1 MKIGARIAHFAI
13 AAGMMKSTSIVT
25 KTKPISSQ
33 TAPMLASSSQSPSLT
48 AATCAMF
55 EKLKYAMNCAISRNR
70 NSRLARPAHDF
81 VIEASTSSLVRIVPA
96 PRP

>member
-1 MKIGARIAHFAI
+1 MKIGARIAHLAI
-13 AAGMMKSTSIVT
+13 AAGMIRSTTIVT
-25 KTKPISSQ
+25 RMKPISSQ
-33 TAPMLASSSQSPSLT
+33 TAPMSTSSSTSPSCT

-81 VIEASTSSLVRIVPA
+81 VIEASTSSLP
-96 PRP
+96 

>member
-1 MKIGARIAHFAI
+1 MSADSR
-13 AAGMMKSTSIVT
+13 T
-25 KTKPISSQ
+25 
-33 TAPMLASSSQSPSLT
+33 SPSCT

-70 NSRLARPAHDF
+70 NSRLASPAHDL
-81 VIEASTSSLVRIVPA
+81 VIDVSTSALVVIVPA